1 MHPAFSTA
9 TFSASSAA
17 FSFSCRLNHRLLYPS
32 SSYERRAT
40 PVHPRPS
47 LRAAPRHSAPK
58 KARLAKGRP
67 ASWRSLA
74 DQYPPPRTRTDGH
87 ACARCGPL
95 SFSFFP
101 LFRFG
106 TALPP
111 FSARLC
117 RSPIPLFCPSV
128 PFLVSQPRSLFLFF
142 RPPPSS
148 PLAPPVTLA
157 SFPTPRLC
165 LSFSHSPRPFSLVI
179 SSSFALSIFLLLL
192 SPFPLIFPLSYACL
206 LSFFRSPTTHRFFS
220 FNPFRSHRSIFLPF
234 VPLYISPPPP

>member
-9 TFSASSAA
+9 TSSAA

-47 LRAAPRHSAPK
+47 LRASPRRAAPK

-111 FSARLC
+111 FSARLR
-117 RSPIPLFCPSV
+117 RSPHPSLLSICPFPRLSTTFPFSSSPHPLPLPLPSPPLPPRRYARLSRLSVFVRPSLARRV
-128 PFLVSQPRSLFLFF
+128 PFLLLSLRLLRALDFSPASFTGPSDF
-142 RPPPSS
+142 SS
-148 PLAPPVTLA
+148 PL
-157 SFPTPRLC
+157 
-165 LSFSHSPRPFSLVI
+165 
-179 SSSFALSIFLLLL
+179 
-192 SPFPLIFPLSYACL
+192 CL
-206 LSFFRSPTTHRFFS
+206 LSLFRSPTTTGFS
-220 FNPFRSHRSIFLPF
+220 LF
-234 VPLYISPPPP
+234 